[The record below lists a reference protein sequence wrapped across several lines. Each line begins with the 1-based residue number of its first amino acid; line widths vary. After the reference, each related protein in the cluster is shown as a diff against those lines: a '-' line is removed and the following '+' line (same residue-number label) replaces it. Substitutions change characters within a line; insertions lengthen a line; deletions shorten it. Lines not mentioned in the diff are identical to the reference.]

1 MRLLLLLLLS
11 SPALANIPVQEISEV
26 EKKDNTFE
34 INGQWTLTPDCK
46 IDAQVIHLLFK
57 RQVVKEGSY
66 FHYKTDQNNRVT
78 ECRVQTLV
86 RS

>member
-26 EKKDNTFE
+26 EKRDDTFE
-34 INGQWTLTPDCK
+34 INRQWTLTPNCK

-66 FHYKTDQNNRVT
+66 FHYKTDESARLK

-86 RS
+86 RT

>member
-57 RQVVKEGSY
+57 TSSQRGFLLSLQDREK
-66 FHYKTDQNNRVT
+66 
-78 ECRVQTLV
+78 
-86 RS
+86 

>member
-11 SPALANIPVQEISEV
+11 SPALANIPVQEISEI

-34 INGQWTLTPDCK
+34 INRQWTLTPDCK

-66 FHYKTDQNNRVT
+66 FHYKTDQNSRAT